1 MNQVS
6 TSQYFSVLFDD
17 LHNSVLE
24 IEQMDLQ
31 ERIWCSESNVSKT
44 RYLESQFQYST
55 VAGALLKEL
64 LKGCLHPNN

>member
-44 RYLESQFQYST
+44 SYLESQFQYST
-55 VAGALLKEL
+55 IADALLKEL